1 MPEVIDSFICICA
14 LVTYRVGALFSFF
27 VGFLRRTRAA
37 ADGSLDVG
45 GKVMTA
51 GFPDPRGGPRSGAPA
66 TSARSCSSDFREVTE
81 EVARLAW
88 WNFRAPGV
96 SGGGALI
103 GREKKSDSR

>member
-14 LVTYRVGALFSFF
+14 LVTYRVGALFSFC

-51 GFPDPRGGPRSGAPA
+51 GFPDPRGGHGRGAPA
-66 TSARSCSSDFREVTE
+66 TAARCFPVGMRGVTE
-81 EVARLAW
+81 GEFEFRGVAGER
-88 WNFRAPGV
+88 NDR
-96 SGGGALI
+96 
-103 GREKKSDSR
+103 